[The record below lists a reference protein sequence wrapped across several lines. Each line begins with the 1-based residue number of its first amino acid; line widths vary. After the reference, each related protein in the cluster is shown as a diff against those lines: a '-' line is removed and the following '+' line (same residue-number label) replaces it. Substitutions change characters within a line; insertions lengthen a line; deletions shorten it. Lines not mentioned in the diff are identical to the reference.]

1 MKKIL
6 LIYFAVTYQW
16 SWADSSA
23 PFIGTWKGYCTPIA
37 PSSGRLCS
45 YTIKDNGSGIYNCD
59 FFSDLRCEKETSKK
73 TQLKFK
79 YYAETNRNTKI
90 VFEDGD
96 EVTSQFKVNGDIL
109 RETGIK
115 LKSPGKEPFASK
127 VGPIEYTR
135 VH

>member
-6 LIYFAVTYQW
+6 SVCFALTTLCV
-16 SWADSSA
+16 WADSSA
-23 PFIGTWKGYCTPIA
+23 PIVGTWKGYCTPIN
-37 PSSGRLCS
+37 PSSGRLCN
-45 YTIKDNGSGIYNCD
+45 YTIKDNGTGIYNCD
-59 FFSDLRCEKETSKK
+59 FYSDLRCEKETSKK

-79 YYAETNRNTKI
+79 YYAETNKNTKI
-90 VFEDGD
+90 VFEDGY

-115 LKSPGKEPFASK
+115 VKSPGKEPFTSK
-127 VGPIEYTR
+127 VGPVEFTR